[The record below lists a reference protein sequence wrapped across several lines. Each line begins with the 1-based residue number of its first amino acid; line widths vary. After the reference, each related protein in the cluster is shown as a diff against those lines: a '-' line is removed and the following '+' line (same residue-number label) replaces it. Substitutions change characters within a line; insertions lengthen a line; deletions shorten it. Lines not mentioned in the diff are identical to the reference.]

1 MTDANTPPKQPIVVQ
16 LIAGQ
21 TYAWCRCSQS
31 KKQPFCDGSHKG
43 TGLMPLIFK
52 ADATK
57 EAWLCNCKKTKTAP
71 YCDGT
76 HKTL

>member
-1 MTDANTPPKQPIVVQ
+1 
-16 LIAGQ
+16 
-21 TYAWCRCSQS
+21 
-31 KKQPFCDGSHKG
+31 
-43 TGLMPLIFK
+43 MPLIFK